1 MIEVRVEHDIGCDE
15 ARLWA
20 LLADPEFQTRMLT
33 EGLGYPA
40 PKIIETSKTETE
52 QRWVMEVTPNI
63 KLPAAVSR
71 VVGGSL
77 GYTERATCVPAERRM
92 SLEHVTNALG
102 SKLSLRGEISTVP
115 RGDGLTR
122 VSVFHIEARVFG
134 VGGALERAV
143 EGNIRES
150 LDRTARFLR
159 ACVGTP

>member
-92 SLEHVTNALG
+92 S
-102 SKLSLRGEISTVP
+102 I
-115 RGDGLTR
+115 R
-122 VSVFHIEARVFG
+122 VSASIVSDV
-134 VGGALERAV
+134 L
-143 EGNIRES
+143 S
-150 LDRTARFLR
+150 PL
-159 ACVGTP
+159 P

>member
-1 MIEVRVEHDIGCDE
+1 
-15 ARLWA
+15 
-20 LLADPEFQTRMLT
+20 
-33 EGLGYPA
+33 
-40 PKIIETSKTETE
+40 
-52 QRWVMEVTPNI
+52 MEVTPNI

-102 SKLSLRGEISTVP
+102 SKLSLRGEISTMP